1 MLIWG
6 GGKSQSQLYSDGF
19 IYNPV
24 DDTWASISNVNA
36 PSARENHSSVWTGKE
51 MLIIAGR
58 GVSGVLSDSYAYN
71 PKTDSWRQL
80 EGSVGNRFNSTAVW
94 TGKYVIIFGGE
105 DGQSLITAPMKL
117 DPSPSENLF
126 VKE

>member
-1 MLIWG
+1 MTGSPFARRGHTALSTGDKMLIWG
-6 GGKSQSQLYSDGF
+6 GGKNQSQLYSDGF

-24 DDTWASISNVNA
+24 DDNWASITNVNA

-51 MLIIAGR
+51 IVIIAGR

-94 TGKYVIIFGGE
+94 L
-105 DGQSLITAPMKL
+105 SLIHI
-117 DPSPSENLF
+117 
-126 VKE
+126 